1 MPVKGDRQVA
11 AALRELSRQVA
22 VPLSATSRFALQ
34 PTLTQARANAR
45 ALPLKEETG
54 TLAAS
59 LTIRQKAGSSKL
71 SPTTQVG
78 PNASFERETPYGL
91 RKPVKYAHL
100 VEFGTA
106 PHYQPG
112 RGVTHPGSAPH
123 PFMMPA
129 YVSTRDQVVDR
140 FGKRIGPEMEKRAQK
155 LAAKAAKGK

>member
-1 MPVKGDRQVA
+1 MPVKGDRAVA

-45 ALPLKEETG
+45 ALPFKESSG
-54 TLAAS
+54 ALAAS
-59 LTIRQKAGSSKL
+59 LTIKQKAGSPKL
-71 SPTTQVG
+71 APTTQVG
-78 PNASFERETPYGL
+78 PDASYEKWTPFGF
-91 RKPVKYAHL
+91 RRPVNYAHL
-100 VEFGTA
+100 DEFGTA

-129 YVSTRDQVVDR
+129 YVSTRGQVVDR

>member
-1 MPVKGDRQVA
+1 MPVRGDRAVA

-59 LTIRQKAGSSKL
+59 LTIKQKPRSSKL

-78 PNASFERETPYGL
+78 PDASFERETAFGV

-112 RGVTHPGSAPH
+112 RGVTHPGSPPH
-123 PFMMPA
+123 PFLGPA

-140 FGKRIGPEMEKRAQK
+140 FGKKIGPEMEKRAAK
-155 LAAKAAKGK
+155 LAAKGK